1 MNTIPC
7 PPMNDPRYIDIYTII
22 YHTTR
27 TTIRNLEQHRKNLAF
42 YLNRI
47 NRLIDTSDESVDK
60 IYMDWALAA
69 SRALAALDTSSNA
82 LTQIYAAMLPPT
94 CTPINTNTSNT
105 NN

>member
-27 TTIRNLEQHRKNLAF
+27 TTIRNPL
-42 YLNRI
+42 
-47 NRLIDTSDESVDK
+47 
-60 IYMDWALAA
+60 
-69 SRALAALDTSSNA
+69 
-82 LTQIYAAMLPPT
+82 
-94 CTPINTNTSNT
+94 NTNTSNT